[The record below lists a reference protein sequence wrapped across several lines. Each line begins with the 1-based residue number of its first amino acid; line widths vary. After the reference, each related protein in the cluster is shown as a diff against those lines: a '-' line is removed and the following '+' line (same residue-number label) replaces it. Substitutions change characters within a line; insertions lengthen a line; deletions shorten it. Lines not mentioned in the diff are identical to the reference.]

1 MYEWMNEWEDKNE
14 ETNLYFR
21 QLLKAI
27 NSVFNLGD
35 RISGRQTEVQV
46 GKYLLVQIVLK
57 DDMELSG
64 KKKKKSKIKWN
75 PG

>member
-27 NSVFNLGD
+27 NSVFSLGD

-46 GKYLLVQIVLK
+46 GKYVLVQIVLK

-64 KKKKKSKIKWN
+64 KKKKVK
-75 PG
+75 

>member
-1 MYEWMNEWEDKNE
+1 MAANNLQDYRKEDKNE

-35 RISGRQTEVQV
+35 RNCWQTDRGISGKVSAGSDSTER
-46 GKYLLVQIVLK
+46 
-57 DDMELSG
+57 
-64 KKKKKSKIKWN
+64 
-75 PG
+75 

>member
-64 KKKKKSKIKWN
+64 KKKKKK
-75 PG
+75 

>member
-27 NSVFNLGD
+27 NSVFSLGD

-46 GKYLLVQIVLK
+46 GKYVLVQIVLK

-64 KKKKKSKIKWN
+64 KKKKK
-75 PG
+75 

>member
-27 NSVFNLGD
+27 NSVFSLGD

-64 KKKKKSKIKWN
+64 KKKKSKIKWN